1 MSATTALSILNTVF
15 GFPGFVGKQEA
26 IIAQVVSGGDAVV
39 YMPTGGGK
47 SLCYQIPALVRPGVG
62 VVVSPLIALM
72 QDQVAGLKQLG
83 VRAETLNSSLPLPE
97 ISRIEGLL
105 LRGQLDLLYVS
116 PERLAQ
122 PGFLATLDR
131 LTISLFAIDEA
142 HCVSQWGHD
151 FRPEYLDLAGLPDRF
166 PGVPRLALTATADG
180 PTRRDILER
189 LRFTEARVFAAGFD
203 RPNIR
208 YLVEPKEDPH
218 VRLAQFLAA
227 RPGACGIVYR
237 MTRAKCEE
245 TAAFLQSRGV
255 PALAYHAG
263 LDGAERTRR
272 QERFMSGEG
281 ADEGAVMVATIAFGM
296 GVDKPD
302 VRFVVHL
309 DPPKSL
315 EAYHQ
320 ETGRAGRDGLPADAL
335 LLHSLADFA
344 AMRALLA
351 RGNAPD
357 HIKALEQQKLSALAG
372 FCETTRCRRQVLL
385 EYFGEPPAG
394 PCNNCDACLFPAE
407 TWDATVEAQKA
418 LSCVFRTGQTFGVG
432 QQVAV
437 LRGAENEAVRKHGH
451 ERLSTFGIGADL
463 TGRQWRSIF
472 RQLAAAGLVEVDWM
486 GHGALRLN
494 ERSWRVLKG
503 QEPVLLRR
511 DAAWAS
517 AEAREEKKQARAE
530 RRAARQA
537 ERTARGEGRPHW
549 TDAHLPEPADRKLF
563 AALRAWR
570 LDASRKRA
578 VPPYQVFHD
587 KTLLALCLAKPQT
600 REDVAAVPGVGQA
613 RAFAHAD
620 DLLAVFQ
627 AHYDRH
633 GRGQARSLPGDAAP
647 PVRAVDPH
655 KPLTA
660 TEAETLR
667 LFRELGEMGRV
678 AAARGLGVQSVANH
692 LCRAIARGD
701 LTVAEATGLAPADL
715 ERVIRIARQLRAQG
729 AGDLAALRQVLGNA
743 YSYEVLKCVQAGSDL
758 PA

>member
-1 MSATTALSILNTVF
+1 MADAPTPLSILNTVF
-15 GFPGFVGKQEA
+15 GFPAFQGSQEA
-26 IIAQVVSGGDAVV
+26 IIAHVTAGGDAVV

-83 VRAETLNSSLPLPE
+83 VRAETLNSSLPLAE
-97 ISRIEGLL
+97 ITRIEGLL
-105 LRGQLDLLYVS
+105 LRGKLDLLYVS

-122 PGFLATLDR
+122 PGFLATLER
-131 LTISLFAIDEA
+131 LELALFAIDEA

-151 FRPEYLDLAGLPDRF
+151 FRPEYLDLAMLPDRF
-166 PGVPRLALTATADG
+166 PDAPRLALTATADG

-189 LRFTEARVFAAGFD
+189 LRFTEAKVFTAGFD

-208 YLVEPKEDPH
+208 YRVEPKEDPH
-218 VRLAQFLAA
+218 ARLAAFLAE

-237 MTRAKCEE
+237 MTRAKCDE
-245 TAAFLQSRGV
+245 TAAFLQSRGI

-272 QERFMSGEG
+272 QERFMSEEG
-281 ADEGAVMVATIAFGM
+281 TVMVATIAFGM

-344 AMRALLA
+344 AMRALLD

-357 HIKALEQQKLSALAG
+357 HVKALEQQKLSALAG

-385 EYFGEPPAG
+385 DYFGQPLAEPCA
-394 PCNNCDACLFPAE
+394 NCDACLFPAAA
-407 TWDATVEAQKA
+407 WDATVEAQKA
-418 LSCVFRTGQTFGVG
+418 LSCVFRTGQAFGVG

-437 LRGAENEAVRKHGH
+437 LRGLDNEAVRKHH
-451 ERLSTFGIGADL
+451 HQDLTTFGIGADL
-463 TGRQWRSIF
+463 STRQWRSVF
-472 RQLAAAGLVEVDWM
+472 RQLVAGGLLDVDWL

-494 ERSWRVLKG
+494 DRSWRVLKG

-511 DAAWAS
+511 DAAWAAAS
-517 AEAREEKKQARAE
+517 PAAKEEKNKARAE
-530 RRAARQA
+530 RRAVRQA
-537 ERTARGEGRPHW
+537 EKAARGQGKAHW
-549 TDAHLPEPADRKLF
+549 TDAHLPDPADRELF

-570 LDASRKRA
+570 LTAARDQG
-578 VPPYQVFHD
+578 VPPYLVFHD
-587 KTLLALCLAKPQT
+587 KTLLALIQAKPRS

-613 RAFAHAD
+613 RAFAYAD
-620 DLLAVFQ
+620 DLLAIFQ
-627 AHYDRH
+627 AHADTH
-633 GRGQARSLPGDAAP
+633 G
-647 PVRAVDPH
+647 
-655 KPLTA
+655 
-660 TEAETLR
+660 
-667 LFRELGEMGRV
+667 
-678 AAARGLGVQSVANH
+678 
-692 LCRAIARGD
+692 
-701 LTVAEATGLAPADL
+701 
-715 ERVIRIARQLRAQG
+715 
-729 AGDLAALRQVLGNA
+729 
-743 YSYEVLKCVQAGSDL
+743 
-758 PA
+758 

>member
-1 MSATTALSILNTVF
+1 MADTTPLSILNTVF
-15 GFPGFVGKQEA
+15 GFPTFQGRQED
-26 IIAQVVSGGDAVV
+26 IIAQVVGGGDAVV

-62 VVVSPLIALM
+62 IVVSPLIALM
-72 QDQVAGLKQLG
+72 QDQVSGLKQLG
-83 VRAETLNSSLPLPE
+83 VRAETLNSSLPFPE

-131 LTISLFAIDEA
+131 LAIALFAIDEA

-189 LRFTEARVFAAGFD
+189 LRFTEAKVFTAGFD

-208 YLVEPKEDPH
+208 YIVEPKDDPH
-218 VRLAQFLAA
+218 ARLAAFLAE

-263 LDGAERTRR
+263 LDGAERAKR
-272 QERFMSGEG
+272 QERFMTEEG
-281 ADEGAVMVATIAFGM
+281 MVMVATIAFGM

-344 AMRALLA
+344 AMRALLDK
-351 RGNAPD
+351 GNAPD
-357 HIKALEQQKLSALAG
+357 SIKALEQQKLSALAG
-372 FCETTRCRRQVLL
+372 FCETSRCRRQVLL
-385 EYFGEPPAG
+385 GYFGEAPAE
-394 PCNNCDACLFPAE
+394 PCGNCDACLFPAE

-418 LSCVFRTGQTFGVG
+418 LSCVFRTGQVFGVG

-437 LRGAENEAVRKHGH
+437 LRGKDNEAVRKHGH
-451 ERLSTFGIGADL
+451 QALSTFGIGADL
-463 TGRQWRSIF
+463 STRQWRSVF
-472 RQLAAAGLVEVDWM
+472 RQLVAGGWLDVDWL

-494 ERSWRVLKG
+494 DKSWSVLKG
-503 QEPVLLRR
+503 NEPVLLHR

-517 AEAREEKKQARAE
+517 AEDKEKKKKVRAE
-530 RRAARQA
+530 RRAARQV
-537 ERTARGEGRPHW
+537 ERAAKGEGRAHW
-549 TDAHLPEPADRKLF
+549 TDAHLPEPADRELF
-563 AALRAWR
+563 AGLRAWR
-570 LDASRKRA
+570 LTAARKRG

-587 KTLLALCLAKPQT
+587 KTLLALCLAKPAS
-600 REDVAAVPGVGQA
+600 REDVAAVAGVGQA
-613 RAFAHAD
+613 RAFAYAD
-620 DLLAVFQ
+620 DLLALFQ
-627 AHYDRH
+627 DHYDRH
-633 GRGQARSLPGDAAP
+633 GRTPARTLPGDAAP
-647 PVRAVDPH
+647 PARTADPA
-655 KPLTA
+655 KQLSA

-678 AAARGLGVQSVANH
+678 AKSRGLGLQSVCNH
-692 LCRAIARGD
+692 LCRAITRGD
-701 LTVAEATGLAPADL
+701 LSAAEATGLTQAELDRIM
-715 ERVIRIARQLRAQG
+715 RVARQLRDQ
-729 AGDLAALRQVLGNA
+729 DVPELAALRQVLGNKH
-743 YSYEVLKCVQAGSDL
+743 SYEVLKCVMAGMEHSS
-758 PA
+758 